1 MCRFFVLGG
10 VGSYRSA
17 ILKVMGNFKERQSK
31 QIMATDEWFRNTS
44 WDSNIEADFEARLKR
59 SRGAYHKAQYL
70 RIQASY
76 LLDSSV
82 NDIQQVGLRLM
93 DRLIKDYPTEE
104 FIIIFGHEQLGDY
117 YLKSGDFDKAHK
129 HFRLVTEYYLTKNSR
144 SGTSAT
150 ADLKLA
156 ETILTAN
163 WTDKFDEAYSLCKN
177 FPLDKLTF
185 NNEKYY
191 YAVLT
196 AQLCDRLNK
205 KDEAKDFALTAIEIS
220 KITEP
225 QFNRHKTVGLVRA
238 TNKQLRT
245 LEQIANG

>member
-1 MCRFFVLGG
+1 
-10 VGSYRSA
+10 
-17 ILKVMGNFKERQSK
+17 
-31 QIMATDEWFRNTS
+31 MATDEWFRNTT
-44 WDSNIEADFEARLKR
+44 WDSDIEADFEVRLKR

-76 LLDSSV
+76 LLGSSD
-82 NDIQQVGLRLM
+82 NDIQQVGVRLM

-104 FIIIFGHEQLGDY
+104 FNTTFGHEQFGDY
-117 YLKSGDFDKAHK
+117 YFKSGDFDKAAK
-129 HFRLVTEYYLTKNSR
+129 HFRLVTENYIAKNTR
-144 SGTSAT
+144 GGTSAI

-163 WTDKFDEAYSLCKN
+163 WTDKFDEAYNICKN

-185 NNEKYY
+185 NSEKYY

-196 AQLCDRLNK
+196 AQVCDRLNK

-238 TNKQLRT
+238 TDKQLLT

>member
-1 MCRFFVLGG
+1 
-10 VGSYRSA
+10 
-17 ILKVMGNFKERQSK
+17 
-31 QIMATDEWFRNTS
+31 MATDEWFRNTT
-44 WDSNIEADFEARLKR
+44 WDSDIEADFEARLKR

-76 LLDSSV
+76 LLGSSD
-82 NDIQQVGLRLM
+82 NDIQQVGVRLM

-104 FIIIFGHEQLGDY
+104 FSTIFGHEQLGDY
-117 YLKSGDFDKAHK
+117 YFNLGDFDKASK
-129 HFRLVTEYYLTKNSR
+129 HFRLVTEHYIATNTR
-144 SGTSAT
+144 GGTSAT

-156 ETILTAN
+156 ETILSAN
-163 WTDKFDEAYSLCKN
+163 WTDKFDEAYSICKN

-185 NNEKYY
+185 NSEKYY

-196 AQLCDRLNK
+196 AQVCDRLNK
-205 KDEAKDFALTAIEIS
+205 RDEAKDFALTAIEIS

-238 TNKQLRT
+238 TEKQLRT

>member
-1 MCRFFVLGG
+1 
-10 VGSYRSA
+10 
-17 ILKVMGNFKERQSK
+17 
-31 QIMATDEWFRNTS
+31 MATDEWFRNTT
-44 WDSNIEADFEARLKR
+44 WDSNIETDFEARLKR

-76 LLDSSV
+76 LIGSSD
-82 NDIQQVGLRLM
+82 NEFQQVGIRLM
-93 DRLIKDYPTEE
+93 ERVIKDYPTET
-104 FIIIFGHEQLGDY
+104 FSTIFGHEQLGDY
-117 YLKSGDFDKAHK
+117 YFKLGDFDKAEK
-129 HFRLVTEYYLTKNSR
+129 YFRLVTEYYISNNTR
-144 SGTSAT
+144 GGTSAT

-163 WTDKFDEAYSLCKN
+163 WTDKFDEAYSICIH

-185 NNEKYY
+185 NSEKYY

-196 AQLCDRLNK
+196 AQVCDKLNK
-205 KDEAKDFALTAIEIS
+205 KEEAKDFALTAIEIS

-238 TNKQLRT
+238 TDTQLRT

>member
-1 MCRFFVLGG
+1 
-10 VGSYRSA
+10 
-17 ILKVMGNFKERQSK
+17 
-31 QIMATDEWFRNTS
+31 MATDEWFRNTT

-76 LLDSSV
+76 LLGSS
-82 NDIQQVGLRLM
+82 DCEIQKIGIRLM

-104 FIIIFGHEQLGDY
+104 FSTIFGHEQLGDY
-117 YLKSGDFDKAHK
+117 YFKSGDFDKAK
-129 HFRLVTEYYLTKNSR
+129 KKFRIVIEYYINKNTR
-144 SGTSAT
+144 GRTSAT

-163 WTDKFDEAYSLCKN
+163 WSDKFDEAYSICKN

-185 NNEKYY
+185 NSEKYFY
-191 YAVLT
+191 TVLT
-196 AQLCDRLNK
+196 AQICDRLNK
-205 KDEAKDFALTAIEIS
+205 KEEAKKFALAAIEIS

-225 QFNRHKTVGLVRA
+225 QFNRHKTVGLVKA
-238 TNKQLRT
+238 TDEQLRT
-245 LEQIANG
+245 LEQIANE